1 MIEYQSSIRSGRRYQ
16 QNLTE
21 TSTQRLNLKKRSSA
35 NWSNSLDGSRERWF
49 TALFSSWKIDKGER
63 EMPVREISFSDLKSA
78 DLIVDNCRTA
88 PRSRKVRKSFRVRS
102 PASRRSA
109 PILPTPLRSSYEA
122 QTENDFAIVFIGSK
136 SLSLS
141 SGSSMKPYF
150 R

>member
-1 MIEYQSSIRSGRRYQ
+1 MKVLIDECAPKA
-16 QNLTE
+16 
-21 TSTQRLNLKKRSSA
+21 LKV
-35 NWSNSLDGSRERWF
+35 
-49 TALFSSWKIDKGER
+49 ALAARGFDCTT
-63 EMPVREISFSDLKSA
+63 VLA
-78 DLIVDNCRTA
+78 
-88 PRSRKVRKSFRVRS
+88 RSRKVRKSFRVRS

>member
-1 MIEYQSSIRSGRRYQ
+1 M
-16 QNLTE
+16 
-21 TSTQRLNLKKRSSA
+21 
-35 NWSNSLDGSRERWF
+35 
-49 TALFSSWKIDKGER
+49 
-63 EMPVREISFSDLKSA
+63 
-78 DLIVDNCRTA
+78 
-88 PRSRKVRKSFRVRS
+88 RVRPTPHAIQFGANANRVVDRDKS
-102 PASRRSA
+102 HIQTEEVPRILHRQGSTGAESVIAPHRQWRQKSASRRSA